1 MSLMLG
7 LDTLLLQ
14 EGPVERIV
22 DRCRKYLLAGARA
35 ERQTI
40 FFNDV
45 SVHTPPK
52 NVHAAIAAV
61 RHFGKL
67 PIQERP
73 RSSFQVPEFEPFE
86 SFMRRRR
93 VARATPRD
101 QK

>member
-1 MSLMLG
+1 LG

-14 EGPVERIV
+14 DGPVEKIV
-22 DRCRKYLLAGARA
+22 DRCRRYILTGAKA
-35 ERQTI
+35 ERLVM

-45 SVHTPPK
+45 SIHTPPQ

-67 PIQERP
+67 PIQDRP

-86 SFMRRRR
+86 SFMKRY
-93 VARATPRD
+93 RATQPTPG
-101 QK
+101 